1 MSKDAI
7 NLTKRFKEDLA
18 LIQAEL
24 NKESNSYLM
33 SYCLYIGTVDE
44 NGELHHITGLNSLE
58 PDNLVG
64 RLELAQHRIMSEYYK
79 VLDDRQTMRTD
90 LLNSESDIDVKS
102 ILKKFVDKGK
112 PN

>member
-44 NGELHHITGLNSLE
+44 NGELHHITGHFSRSTYSSL
-58 PDNLVG
+58 LHSF
-64 RLELAQHRIMSEYYK
+64 QY
-79 VLDDRQTMRTD
+79 
-90 LLNSESDIDVKS
+90 
-102 ILKKFVDKGK
+102 ILCKYL
-112 PN
+112 